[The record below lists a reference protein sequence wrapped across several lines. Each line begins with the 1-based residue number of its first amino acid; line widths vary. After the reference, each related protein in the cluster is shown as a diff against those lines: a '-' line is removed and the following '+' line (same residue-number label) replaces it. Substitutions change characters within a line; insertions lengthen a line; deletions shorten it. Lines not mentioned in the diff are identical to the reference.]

1 MIKGLYNSG
10 ISMHTRMKNME
21 IIANNLANLNTTG
34 FKREVPFS
42 EYLSREDG
50 VQIKVVTDFNTGN
63 LFETGN
69 PFDLALK
76 GNGFFMVQGSNGKE
90 LTKSGKFTISDDGFL
105 VDDRGAKVLS
115 QNGAINIMDSFIEK
129 DKPITITKNGIIKQG
144 DVIID
149 RLSIATVENVNS
161 LVRTEGQN
169 FKYPDED
176 YQAAN
181 ETDFEIL
188 QGYLEESNAN
198 PIIEL
203 ENMIRISKDFEAAQK
218 AVTAIDSILGQSK
231 EIGRV

>member
-1 MIKGLYNSG
+1 
-10 ISMHTRMKNME
+10 MKNME

-50 VQIKVVTDFNTGN
+50 VRIKVVTDFNSGN

-69 PFDLALK
+69 PFDLAIK
-76 GNGFFMVQGSNGKE
+76 GNGFFMVQGPNGKE
-90 LTKSGKFTISDDGFL
+90 LTKNGKFSISEDGFL
-105 VDDRGAKVLS
+105 IDERGYRVLS
-115 QNGAINIMDSFIEK
+115 ENGAINITDSIIDK
-129 DKPITITKNGIIKQG
+129 NKPITITKSGIIKQG
-144 DVIID
+144 DIIVD
-149 RLSIATVENVNS
+149 KLNIASVENVNL

-169 FKYPDED
+169 FKYPNED
-176 YQAAN
+176 YLIAN
-181 ETDFEIL
+181 ENDYEIL

-203 ENMIRISKDFEAAQK
+203 ENMIRISKDFESAQK

>member
-10 ISMHTRMKNME
+10 ISMYTRMKNME

-50 VQIKVVTDFNTGN
+50 VQVKVVTDFSNGN
-63 LFETGN
+63 LTETGN
-69 PFDLALK
+69 PFDLAIT
-76 GNGFFMVQGSNGKE
+76 GNGFFMVQGDNGKE
-90 LTKSGKFTISDDGFL
+90 ITKSGKFNISEDGFL
-105 VDDRGAKVLS
+105 VDERGQKVLS
-115 QNGAINIMDSFIEK
+115 SNGAINIMDSIIEK
-129 DKPITITKNGIIKQG
+129 DKPITITKSGIIKQG
-144 DVIID
+144 DTIID
-149 RLSIATVENVNS
+149 KLSITNVENPNL

-169 FKYPDED
+169 FKYPDEE
-176 YQAAN
+176 YQPAN
-181 ETDFEIL
+181 ETDYEIL

-218 AVTAIDSILGQSK
+218 AVNSIDTVLGQSK